1 MEKIVVSRKWNN
13 PNVTAFMENNE
24 VGAKISLDDF
34 INAVVEEIGN
44 PTSLVTKQAL
54 RNRLIIAS
62 SEVVKEMKKQTVH
75 L

>member
-13 PNVTAFMENNE
+13 PEVTAFMENNE

-34 INAVVEEIGN
+34 INAVVEEVGN

-54 RNRLIIAS
+54 KNRLIIAS
-62 SEVVKEMKKQTVH
+62 SEVIKEMKKQTVH

>member
-24 VGAKISLDDF
+24 VGDKISLDDF

>member
-13 PNVTAFMENNE
+13 PEVTAFMENNE

-34 INAVVEEIGN
+34 INGVVEEVGN

-54 RNRLIIAS
+54 KNRLIIAS
-62 SEVVKEMKKQTVH
+62 SEVIKEMKKQTVH